1 MKWFNNLKIQSKL
14 IVSFS
19 IIIIL
24 LVTLGLSSLSQLGGI
39 NNKANEIIN
48 NWMPSCVTLAKLNTK
63 IADLRRQ
70 ELQHIL
76 SQTPQEMDL
85 YESRINSA
93 FDSVKK
99 LRAAYEPLISS
110 DEERNSYN
118 EFADE
123 WSKYTEIN
131 KSLVALSRQN
141 RTEEAKALQ
150 RGDSKIYYDQAVK
163 TLQKLIEM
171 NDKGADGAKE
181 AAAVT
186 YSSAKISISIII
198 GVSVILAF
206 FMAIFIARLLGKG
219 INQVLERFEM
229 LEKESLTNLENGS
242 LQMAEG
248 NLDFKIVSNVQPLD
262 INSKDE
268 IGQLAASANQI
279 INKVQGTVSALENA
293 ASIVRAI
300 VEESKFFTQSALD
313 GKLSTKGQADKF
325 KGAYKDVVNGFNNTM
340 EAFATPINKST
351 KILEAMAQ
359 GDLTSRMDGEY
370 KGDYKL
376 IKDSINQLADSMG
389 GALSEVQEAV
399 QATA

>member
-99 LRAAYEPLISS
+99 LRSVYEPLISS
-110 DEERNSYN
+110 DEERNIYN
-118 EFADE
+118 GFADE

-141 RTEEAKALQ
+141 KTEEAKALQ

-163 TLQKLIEM
+163 ILQKLIEI
-171 NDKGADGAKE
+171 NDKGADNTKE
-181 AAAVT
+181 AAAAT

-198 GVSVILAF
+198 GISVILAF

-219 INQVLERFEM
+219 INQVLERFDR

-242 LQMAEG
+242 FQMAEG

-279 INKVQGTVSALENA
+279 INKV
-293 ASIVRAI
+293 
-300 VEESKFFTQSALD
+300 
-313 GKLSTKGQADKF
+313 
-325 KGAYKDVVNGFNNTM
+325 
-340 EAFATPINKST
+340 
-351 KILEAMAQ
+351 
-359 GDLTSRMDGEY
+359 
-370 KGDYKL
+370 
-376 IKDSINQLADSMG
+376 
-389 GALSEVQEAV
+389 
-399 QATA
+399 